1 MDSKFYH
8 ILPVFNYRVWGS
20 DALSKKY
27 GYKSD
32 LPNIGECYN
41 VIAMPGH
48 LDCDVLE
55 TSEKLS
61 AFYHT
66 HADLFDCEKE
76 EMPVRAAMAC
86 TSDCMSVQV
95 HPNDEYALKHDG
107 RLGKPDGVY
116 FIETEENATMEL
128 GHYAQ
133 SKEEFV
139 KMVEEEKWD
148 ELLRYIPIKAEQFVS
163 VPYGTLHAFGKGLTL
178 IEFTQNADLTYRLY
192 DYNRIDPVL
201 GRERDLHTQKVID
214 CVNVPN
220 DQINVVDLH
229 PEEKDGCI
237 VTIFHSEPK
246 VYSAGRIVVKEKG
259 IYTRDEFYFLTVL
272 NGEGTLDGMEIKA
285 GETVLIPAHHGPLTI
300 EGTIDLGYVTYE
312 A

>member
-1 MDSKFYH
+1 MNTKFYH

-20 DALSKKY
+20 DALAKKY

-41 VIAMPGH
+41 VIAMPNH

-55 TSEKLS
+55 TGEKLS

-66 HADLFDCEKE
+66 HHELFDCEKA

-86 TSDCMSVQV
+86 TSDNMSVQV
-95 HPNDEYALKHDG
+95 HPNDEYALAHDG

-116 FIETEENATMEL
+116 FIETIENATMEL
-128 GHYAQ
+128 GHYA
-133 SKEEFV
+133 KTREEF
-139 KMVEEEKWD
+139 KQMVDEKRWD
-148 ELLRYIPIKAEQFVS
+148 ELLRYIPIAAEQFVS
-163 VPYGTLHAFGKGLTL
+163 VPFGTLHAFGKGLTL

-201 GRERDLHTQKVID
+201 GTERELHTQKVLE

-220 DQINVVDLH
+220 DEIGLVDLK
-229 PEEKDGCI
+229 PVEKDGCI
-237 VTIFHSEPK
+237 VTVFHSEPK

-259 IYTRDEFYFLTVL
+259 IYERDEFYFVTVL
-272 NGEGTLDGMEIKA
+272 NGEGRLDGMEIKA

-300 EGTIDLGYVTYE
+300 EGDIDLSYVTYE